1 MPKLTEDQ
9 VAELDQY
16 IGDVYA
22 AGDDLFTLDAL
33 DDLVEAY
40 LW

>member
-1 MPKLTEDQ
+1 MPKLSETQ
-9 VAELDQY
+9 VEQLDQY

-22 AGDDLFTLDAL
+22 AGDDLFTIDAL
-33 DDLVEAY
+33 EDLIEAY